1 MVNKRV
7 RNAALRCNLKNDRMI
22 SVRFQEKWV
31 TSVYLLIYIF
41 ICSLN
46 IWVLFNAIVLNS
58 MVTRVIRWAKID
70 TITAFTERDT

>member
-46 IWVLFNAIVLNS
+46 IWVLFNASVLNS
-58 MVTRVIRWAKID
+58 MVTMVIRWAKID